1 MRDDL
6 LRDEMQRQLAR
17 CDKHLA
23 ASDQNIEEQ
32 QKHIH
37 ALELAGH
44 DASFAK
50 TLPQTFKQLRQ
61 SHLHHHDTIVDS
73 LRNGGR

>member
-17 CDKHLA
+17 CDEHLA
-23 ASDQNIEEQ
+23 ASDLHIEEQ
-32 QKHIH
+32 HEH
-37 ALELAGH
+37 VRALELAGH

-50 TLPQTFKQLRQ
+50 TLLQTFKQLRQ